1 MSLEFVPIGGAEA
14 CGIFRPS
21 LMFPFHA
28 AVLENTYNLVPCLT
42 SLHSNLY
49 ANFVNI
55 YASRAIYIFGIWKD

>member
-14 CGIFRPS
+14 FWIFRPS

-28 AVLENTYNLVPCLT
+28 AVLKNTYNRIPRIT
-42 SLHSNLY
+42 SLRSTLF